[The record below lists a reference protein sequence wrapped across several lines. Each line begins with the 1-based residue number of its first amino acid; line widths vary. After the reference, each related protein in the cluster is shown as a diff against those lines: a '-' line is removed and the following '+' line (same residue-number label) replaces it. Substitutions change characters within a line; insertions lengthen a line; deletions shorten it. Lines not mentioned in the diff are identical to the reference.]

1 MTDGDVAEVRTLLH
15 GTHNLATAIETG
27 AAGGPAGGS
36 QAAEELA
43 RQGDFAGP
51 WGPEPLTVVH
61 ATAQRLAAAAA
72 DHLVALT
79 SLTDRSAAVPP
90 GRTLTGALTQACAS
104 VWWVCDPSLGMRG
117 RLARG
122 WTDAWY
128 WADTAGQ
135 RPPRVIVSSEALH
148 SAAQQFGFVLLGEP
162 PAALDEWRPVTAELA
177 AAMLGEAPTRSRARL
192 LAAAEG
198 ALAGPLGLAT
208 GAPVGPEVVPV
219 TPSEPADRG
228 DVVPLAGVSALL
240 YIEAFARWASYLG
253 WEREP
258 WHAWRVHACAMIDR
272 LAGGGQASKR

>member
-192 LAAAEG
+192 LAAPKVPWPDLWG
-198 ALAGPLGLAT
+198 WRPGHRWGPRSSRLPRLSRRTAGMSSLWPGSARCST
-208 GAPVGPEVVPV
+208 SRPSRAGRHTSAGNGSRGMPGVCTHAP
-219 TPSEPADRG
+219 
-228 DVVPLAGVSALL
+228 
-240 YIEAFARWASYLG
+240 
-253 WEREP
+253 
-258 WHAWRVHACAMIDR
+258 
-272 LAGGGQASKR
+272 